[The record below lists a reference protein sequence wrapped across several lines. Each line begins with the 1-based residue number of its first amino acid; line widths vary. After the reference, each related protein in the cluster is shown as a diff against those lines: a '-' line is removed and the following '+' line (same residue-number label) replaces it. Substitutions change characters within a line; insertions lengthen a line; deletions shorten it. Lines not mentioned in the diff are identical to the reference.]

1 MHIEEN
7 KSLKQYNSFGCN
19 EISRYFVAVKSVDA
33 LLEAIAWSKEKII
46 PYYILG
52 AGSNILFTKPFE
64 GLVIK
69 IEIVGILKTNET
81 ASEVFLNV
89 GAGENWHHFV
99 SYCIQKGWGGIEN
112 LSLIPGT
119 VGASPIQNIGAY
131 GVEVQE
137 TIESVTAI
145 DTQSNQPITF
155 NHLACKF
162 SYRSSLFKEENNRY
176 LITAVAF
183 ILKKQPQL
191 RTEYGSIK
199 ETLREKGIKNPS
211 LVAIPN
217 AIIQIR
223 SSKLPDPKV
232 LGNAGSFFK
241 NPTLSTID
249 FEKLKTLF
257 PQMIA
262 YPISDDLY
270 KIAAGWLI
278 ENCGWKGI
286 RKGKVGCYE
295 KQTLVLVNYDNASGN
310 EILDFSEEIIQS
322 VLKKFE
328 IRLEREV
335 IVL

>member
-1 MHIEEN
+1 MLIEEN
-7 KSLKQYNSFGCN
+7 KSLKQYTSFGCN
-19 EISRYFVAVKSVDA
+19 EISRYFVAVKSGEA

-52 AGSNILFTKPFE
+52 AGTNVLFTKPFE

-69 IEIVGILKTNET
+69 MEMVGILKINET

-99 SYCIQKGWGGIEN
+99 SYCVQKGWGGIEN

-145 DTQSNQPITF
+145 DTLSSQPITF
-155 NHLACKF
+155 NNTACKF

-176 LITAVAF
+176 IITNVAF

-191 RTEYGSIK
+191 RTEYGAIK

-211 LVAIPN
+211 LAAISN

-223 SSKLPDPKV
+223 SSKLPDPKI
-232 LGNAGSFFK
+232 LGNAGSFFR

-249 FEKLKTLF
+249 FEKLKTIY

-262 YPISDDLY
+262 YPISDDFY
-270 KIAAGWLI
+270 KVSAGWLI
-278 ENCGWKGI
+278 ESCGWKGT

-295 KQTLVLVNYDNASGN
+295 KQSLVLVNYDDASGN
-310 EILDFSEEIIQS
+310 EIFDFSEEIIQS
-322 VLKKFE
+322 VSKKFT
-328 IRLEREV
+328 ILLEREV
-335 IVL
+335 TML

>member
-1 MHIEEN
+1 MRMEEN
-7 KSLKQYNSFGCN
+7 KSLKLYNSFGCN

-33 LLEAIAWSKEKII
+33 LLEAIAWSKEKIV

-52 AGSNILFTKPFE
+52 AGSHILFTKPFE

-69 IEIVGILKTNET
+69 IEIVGIVKTNET

-145 DTQSNQPITF
+145 DTESNQAITF
-155 NHLACKF
+155 NNIACKF

-176 LITAVAF
+176 IIIAVAF
-183 ILKKQPQL
+183 VLKKQPQL

-211 LVAIPN
+211 LTAISN

-223 SSKLPDPKV
+223 SSKLPDPKI

-241 NPTLSTID
+241 NPTLTTND
-249 FEKLKTLF
+249 FEKLKATF

-262 YPISDDLY
+262 YPISDDIY

-295 KQTLVLVNYDNASGN
+295 KQSLVLVNYDNASGN